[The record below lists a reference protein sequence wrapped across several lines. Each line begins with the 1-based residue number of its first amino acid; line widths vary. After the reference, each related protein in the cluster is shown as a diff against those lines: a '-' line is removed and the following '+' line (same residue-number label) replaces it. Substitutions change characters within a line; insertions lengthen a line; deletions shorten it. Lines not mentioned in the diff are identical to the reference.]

1 MNTLKPTEQVS
12 DNLKQELTRKDI
24 KLRLDSTF
32 VKELDMIAKRL
43 SLTRNG
49 LISMLIHEGM
59 VHSNFV
65 NGPQK
70 RIEFMRNYE
79 QRNEGCETE

>member
-1 MNTLKPTEQVS
+1 MNTLKSTEEVS
-12 DNLKQELTRKDI
+12 DNLKQELKKKEI
-24 KLRLDSTF
+24 KLRLDLVF

-49 LISMLIHEGM
+49 LISILIHEGM

-65 NGPQK
+65 NGHQK
-70 RIEFMRNYE
+70 KK
-79 QRNEGCETE
+79 

>member
-1 MNTLKPTEQVS
+1 M
-12 DNLKQELTRKDI
+12 
-24 KLRLDSTF
+24 F

-49 LISMLIHEGM
+49 LISLLIHEGM

-79 QRNEGCETE
+79 QRNEG